1 MNILVTGANGF
12 LGRALCDYIS
22 RQGLNA
28 YGLLRAPEEG
38 LNVKKQ
44 FIVKNFL
51 SYSDWGSILKGM
63 DVVIHTAGLAHVKN
77 RPPKDYYEI
86 NTEVTKELALEC
98 TKADVKRFVYISS
111 IAVYGV
117 SSSREIINL
126 STPLNPSTPY
136 AHSKLLA
143 ELFLQKLHQGRK
155 LDVVI
160 IRPPLIYGPNAPGN
174 IEFLLKFIKRN
185 FPLPFYGV
193 KNLRSMIYIK
203 NICDFLLNCTI
214 NQKSMGHV
222 FLVSDFMDISTPT
235 IIKFLAKGLNK
246 HPKLF
251 PFPLT
256 ILHLFLSLFKKEE
269 ILEKITGSLRLDV
282 SHIHKTLG
290 WEPPFSAIEGL
301 EKTAQCLNTHH

>member
-22 RQGLNA
+22 HHGLGS
-28 YGLLRAPEEG
+28 YGLLRAPEED

-51 SYSDWGSILKGM
+51 SHSDWGSILKSM

-77 RPPKDYYEI
+77 LPPKDYYET
-86 NTEVTKELALEC
+86 NTEISKELALEC
-98 TKADVKRFVYISS
+98 IKAGVKRFVYISS
-111 IAVYGV
+111 IAVYGI

-126 STPLNPSTPY
+126 STPLNPTTPY

-143 ELFLQKLHQGRK
+143 EIFLQKLHQEGK

-160 IRPPLIYGPNAPGN
+160 IRPPLIYGANASGN
-174 IEFLLKFIKRN
+174 IEFLLKSIKRN

-203 NICDFLLNCTI
+203 NLCDCLLNCVI
-214 NQKSMGHV
+214 NPKSCGQV
-222 FLVSDFMDISTPT
+222 FLVSDSMDISTPNV
-235 IIKFLAKGLNK
+235 IKFLAKGLNK

-256 ILHLFLSLFKKEE
+256 ILHLLLSLFKKEE
-269 ILEKITGSLRLDV
+269 VLGKITGSLRLDI
-282 SHIHKTLG
+282 SHIRKTLG
-290 WEPPFSAIEGL
+290 WEPPFSALEGL
-301 EKTAQCLNTHH
+301 KKTAQHMNYP